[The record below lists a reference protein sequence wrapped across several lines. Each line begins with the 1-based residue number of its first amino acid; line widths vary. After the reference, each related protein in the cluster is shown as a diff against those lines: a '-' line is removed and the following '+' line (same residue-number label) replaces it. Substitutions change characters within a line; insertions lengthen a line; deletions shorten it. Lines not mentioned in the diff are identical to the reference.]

1 MTLTVVST
9 SESNTIKIGKII
21 GSFISPGDVILLSG
35 DLGSGKTK
43 MTQGIIKGIGSDDFA
58 RSPTFVLIAEY
69 EAKFPI
75 YHMDLYRLE
84 GIESLERMQIDEYLY
99 GDGVCIVEWANKAN
113 KSFPNKSLT
122 VDFSFLSENQRK
134 IDIGWPSDRLEKIGR
149 EITRSMIPVN

>member
-9 SESNTIKIGKII
+9 SESNTITIGEII
-21 GSFISPGDVILLSG
+21 GSFISPGDVILLTG

-58 RSPTFVLIAEY
+58 RSPTFVLITEY

-84 GIESLERMQIDEYLY
+84 GVENLERMQIDEYLY
-99 GDGVCIVEWANKAN
+99 GDGVCIVEWADKAN
-113 KSFPNKSLT
+113 KSFPNKSLR

-134 IDIGWPSDRLEKIGR
+134 IDIEWPSNLLDKIGR
-149 EITRSMIPVN
+149 EITRSIGLVN

>member
-1 MTLTVVST
+1 
-9 SESNTIKIGKII
+9 
-21 GSFISPGDVILLSG
+21 
-35 DLGSGKTK
+35 
-43 MTQGIIKGIGSDDFA
+43 
-58 RSPTFVLIAEY
+58 
-69 EAKFPI
+69 
-75 YHMDLYRLE
+75 MDLYRLE

>member
-58 RSPTFVLIAEY
+58 RSPTFVLITEY

-99 GDGVCIVEWANKAN
+99 GDGVCIVEWADKAN
-113 KSFPNKSLT
+113 KSFPIKSLT

-134 IDIGWPSDRLEKIGR
+134 IDIEWASDRLDKIGG
-149 EITRSMIPVN
+149 EITRSMGLVN

>member
-58 RSPTFVLIAEY
+58 RSPTFELITEY

-75 YHMDLYRLE
+75 YHMDLYR
-84 GIESLERMQIDEYLY
+84 
-99 GDGVCIVEWANKAN
+99 
-113 KSFPNKSLT
+113 
-122 VDFSFLSENQRK
+122 
-134 IDIGWPSDRLEKIGR
+134 
-149 EITRSMIPVN
+149 